1 MYIIKLAPNKIGS
14 RLDTKGELWIRV
26 LRKLLCK
33 ISEKKENLRFMTERP
48 ITYEESAIRLTIEF
62 SINKN
67 QRPENSL
74 STVAV
79 KNNKPAELLFKNGDK

>member
-1 MYIIKLAPNKIGS
+1 
-14 RLDTKGELWIRV
+14 
-26 LRKLLCK
+26 
-33 ISEKKENLRFMTERP
+33 MTERP